1 MASHDDDRAGKRG
14 DCVEI
19 GVEHGGDDRN
29 EDEGVA
35 GAVCVPD
42 TARAPE
48 FPRRQR
54 EGDRVQDMP
63 PYADDIRPEMS
74 WTWAT
79 T

>member
-48 FPRRQR
+48 FP
-54 EGDRVQDMP
+54 
-63 PYADDIRPEMS
+63 
-74 WTWAT
+74 
-79 T
+79 